1 MPPSTLTA
9 ATALRR
15 QSGNAAYLAAM
26 ISVLTAA
33 VTIGG
38 TTMVQ
43 MNKDNETVRRNV
55 VVDQDMRAAARFLAN
70 QATDNG
76 TSFSLPADV
85 GGDLPNGLPIARKD
99 PYGRAYTY
107 CLPSAPA
114 TGSNDAA
121 LAIVSGGGNKAV
133 QTSCGQALANAPA
146 GDDKVVMLTKADV
159 AAARNAAGSA
169 GGGGPALDASS
180 QITVAKVTVGSAP
193 AGDANTQITVEKDVL
208 VGGNVSAGSIV
219 AVGGI
224 SGSSASIGGTL
235 SVTDINASGTVTAG
249 ALSLTT
255 PLAIASGGT
264 GAATAD
270 GALGNLGGASVG
282 ISLFK
287 SADQTAARTALGI
300 SGYGATLAS
309 AADAA
314 SARSTLGISNYG
326 ATLAAAADA
335 AAARGTLGLG
345 DLAQQNG
352 GSLSVSLVP
361 SSDNTVALGSS
372 VKRFSNVYAASIT
385 GNLTGNVTGNASTAT
400 SASTAASA
408 TTAGNVTGIV
418 AVANGGT
425 GANTAANART
435 NLGLGNVSTLSTN
448 ASTSQFLR
456 GDGTWQTPT
465 GGLPV
470 DGRNNFLAGVTGAR
484 TTTDNDKLLYLP
496 GYPGQPTAQPWTS
509 YTSQGLYAVALDTTG
524 KHLWFNPMFS
534 YWYDVVPDGYKISYG
549 RVSID
554 RYDTAHKWTGNY
566 GVTIGVSA
574 LGGKASSSDKITAVG
589 YYAGYNCTA
598 CGNSVIIGDYAGQG
612 DSGGFSGSSNVVV
625 GSYAMQRA
633 TTAYTNVAIG
643 SFAGQYITSGYY
655 NVVIGQ
661 NDFSSG
667 YQISTGHSNVV
678 LGYSAGS
685 EPTGNY
691 NTSVGRSAN
700 AMGNNS
706 TAVGAYSATGT
717 GFTNQVAIGYQAS
730 ANANNTVVL
739 GNSSIQYLRAAVTSI
754 SSLSDARLKTDVA
767 NLDAGLGF
775 IRQLRPVS
783 YHWTDHPDRRDQWGF
798 IAQEVEALA
807 PADRVTL
814 VDIDNDGMQTR
825 TLRYSNLI
833 APTVKAVQELADD
846 VDSLKSKLECQQRE
860 IEELKAALRKLQMP
874 N

>member
-1 MPPSTLTA
+1 MLTEVMEHYGLARDFRAAGYYETDHHRQICKEVRAAILAGRLIAVAGVVGSGKTMMLRRLQDDLTREGKVLVSKSLSVDKAATTLPTLIAALFYDLSNDKDPKIPTQGERRERELQQLVKKGRKPVALFVDEAHDLHGKTLTGLKRLMEVIA
-9 ATALRR
+9 DGGGMLSVVLAGHPKLRNDLRR
-15 QSGNAAYLAAM
+15 PTMEEIGYRS
-26 ISVLTAA
+26 A
-33 VTIGG
+33 V
-38 TTMVQ
+38 
-43 MNKDNETVRRNV
+43 
-55 VVDQDMRAAARFLAN
+55 F
-70 QATDNG
+70 
-76 TSFSLPADV
+76 SFE
-85 GGDLPNGLPIARKD
+85 GM
-99 PYGRAYTY
+99 
-107 CLPSAPA
+107 
-114 TGSNDAA
+114 
-121 LAIVSGGGNKAV
+121 
-133 QTSCGQALANAPA
+133 A
-146 GDDKVVMLTKADV
+146 GYQ
-159 AAARNAAGSA
+159 REY
-169 GGGGPALDASS
+169 
-180 QITVAKVTVGSAP
+180 VTWLLERCA
-193 AGDANTQITVEKDVL
+193 
-208 VGGNVSAGSIV
+208 
-219 AVGGI
+219 
-224 SGSSASIGGTL
+224 
-235 SVTDINASGTVTAG
+235 
-249 ALSLTT
+249 
-255 PLAIASGGT
+255 
-264 GAATAD
+264 AD
-270 GALGNLGGASVG
+270 GANVSDM
-282 ISLFK
+282 I
-287 SADQTAARTALGI
+287 DD
-300 SGYGATLAS
+300 
-309 AADAA
+309 DAIA
-314 SARSTLGISNYG
+314 
-326 ATLAAAADA
+326 
-335 AAARGTLGLG
+335 
-345 DLAQQNG
+345 
-352 GSLSVSLVP
+352 VLV
-361 SSDNTVALGSS
+361 D
-372 VKRFSNVYAASIT
+372 
-385 GNLTGNVTGNASTAT
+385 
-400 SASTAASA
+400 
-408 TTAGNVTGIV
+408 
-418 AVANGGT
+418 NGGT